1 MTGDVVHIWGVVG
14 ESEMSSQ
21 RLAEIQFLDIS
32 EMFIDFSDERCVWFG
47 LHIVGHKYCM

>member
-32 EMFIDFSDERCVWFG
+32 EMFIESQMKGAFG
-47 LHIVGHKYCM
+47 LAYIL